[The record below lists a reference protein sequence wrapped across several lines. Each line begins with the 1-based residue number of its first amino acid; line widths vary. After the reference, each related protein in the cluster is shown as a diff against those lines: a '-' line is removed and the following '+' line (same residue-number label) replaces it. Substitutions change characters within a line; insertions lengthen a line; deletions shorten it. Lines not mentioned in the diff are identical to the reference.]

1 MHLLMPVM
9 MILCDVACRLSIPSR
24 AVNYDSGDFLVSGWN
39 DIVRDKHLV
48 ATEAF
53 LDWVSIGKPR
63 QGSLYDIIKKPD
75 RNSHLLFATVNSM
88 KILYVLMH

>member
-39 DIVRDKHLV
+39 DIVRDKHLA

-63 QGSLYDIIKKPD
+63 QGSLYDI
-75 RNSHLLFATVNSM
+75 M
-88 KILYVLMH
+88 KRTRSQFTLALRCCKQYENTLRVDD